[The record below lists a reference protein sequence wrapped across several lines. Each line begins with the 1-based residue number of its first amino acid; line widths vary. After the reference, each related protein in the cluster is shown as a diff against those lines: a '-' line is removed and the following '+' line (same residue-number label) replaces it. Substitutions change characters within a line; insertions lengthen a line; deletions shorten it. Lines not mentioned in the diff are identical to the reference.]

1 MPTKS
6 AAESVKGSPAASD
19 YVERTDV
26 QEYLK
31 DISNKQGIPLEWLMN
46 EVALARYS
54 PLSERYTTPRP
65 NADKKTTAE
74 KNFLLYERNIV
85 NAERIERGTAF
96 CATTKKSLRAL
107 KRSPASAVMP

>member
-46 EVALARYS
+46 EVALARY
-54 PLSERYTTPRP
+54 
-65 NADKKTTAE
+65 
-74 KNFLLYERNIV
+74 
-85 NAERIERGTAF
+85 
-96 CATTKKSLRAL
+96 
-107 KRSPASAVMP
+107 